1 MLAKDFAEKCRWVAE
16 SVPTQYRR
24 GGWGQPTK
32 ISGKTFFIFDC
43 VCFVKSLIDGF
54 AADPNKPYGGATYG
68 KPCPDA
74 YNDVMSML
82 KKHCVDVSSDMSNIM
97 PGEFLAYIDYSHCGI
112 YLGGPNKEVVEC
124 TPRWKNGVQITRLDQ
139 PERKSLWGFHGKLW
153 EYMDY
158 NYRPEYI
165 GIQTGAYKSEANAR
179 KYMRN
184 KKIQH
189 MFYVEPYYK
198 VAYTFDTEAEARA
211 ALPGIQEDV
220 KGAFITK
227 YKASD
232 LVL

>member
-24 GGWGQPTK
+24 GGWGQPVK

-43 VCFVKSLIDGF
+43 VCFVKSMIDNF
-54 AADPNKPYGGATYG
+54 SADPDKPYGGATYG

-74 YNDVMSML
+74 YNDVISML

-112 YLGGPNKEVVEC
+112 YIGEGLVVEC
-124 TPRWKNGVQITRLDQ
+124 TPRWKNGVQITRIDQ

-158 NYRPEYI
+158 NYRSEFF
-165 GIQTGAYKSEANAR
+165 GVQTGAYKSLANAVR
-179 KYMRN
+179 YSGPGEH
-184 KKIQH
+184 I
-189 MFYVEPYYK
+189 FYVGELYK
-198 VAYTFDTEAEARA
+198 AAYTFDTEKEAKA
-211 ALPGIQEDV
+211 ALASIKKTFKD
-220 KGAFITK
+220 AFISK
-227 YKASD
+227 YKVND
-232 LVL
+232 LVK